1 MMKSELK
8 SSPAIERGRRN
19 AELAAI
25 HVGAKRLGFDD
36 DAYRAFLFR
45 ITGRRSA
52 AELDQAGRTRV
63 IEELRQFGFKRTP
76 AAEKRAR
83 RMADNTQ
90 LALIYG
96 IWKQLR
102 YAGALKDASER
113 HLSAFVK
120 KMTGI
125 ERAEWL
131 APEEAVKV
139 IEGLK
144 AWRDRVLAKSEAA
157 ERR

>member
-1 MMKSELK
+1 MKALK
-8 SSPAIERGRRN
+8 SSPALERGRRN

-25 HVGAKRLGFDD
+25 HVGAKRLGLDEQT
-36 DAYRAFLFR
+36 YRDFLFR
-45 ITGRRSA
+45 VTGRRSA

-63 IEELRQFGFKRTP
+63 IEELRRFGFTRAP
-76 AAEKRAR
+76 ADEKRSKR
-83 RMADNTQ
+83 IADNSQ
-90 LALIYG
+90 LGMIIGL
-96 IWKQLR
+96 WKQLR

-113 HLSAFVK
+113 HLSTFVK

-157 ERR
+157 EQR

>member
-1 MMKSELK
+1 MARAK
-8 SSPAIERGRRN
+8 SSPAIERGMRN

-36 DAYRAFLFR
+36 DSYRDFLFR

-52 AELDQAGRTRV
+52 AELDQPARQRV
-63 IEELRQFGFKRTP
+63 IEELRKFGFTRTAP
-76 AAEKRAR
+76 EEKRAGR
-83 RMADNTQ
+83 IADNAQ
-90 LALIYG
+90 LGKIYG
-96 IWKQLR
+96 LWRQLR
-102 YAGALKDASER
+102 YAGAVTDPSER
-113 HLSAFVK
+113 HLSGFIK

-131 APEEAVKV
+131 APEDAIQV

-144 AWRDRVLAKSEAA
+144 GWLNRVLAKSEHA
-157 ERR
+157 E